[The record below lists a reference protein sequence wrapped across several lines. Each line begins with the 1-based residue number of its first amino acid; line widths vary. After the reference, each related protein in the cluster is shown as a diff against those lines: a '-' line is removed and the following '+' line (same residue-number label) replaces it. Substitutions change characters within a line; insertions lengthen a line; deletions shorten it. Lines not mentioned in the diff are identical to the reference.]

1 MSIEKELQQIFKES
15 YLEYLSQFLKEDE
28 EYLLMRQKINF
39 AENKVLKCPTKKNKE
54 ILKKNKFQ
62 IAEYVHINI
71 FRKGFS
77 EGVNYSQ
84 LESEDSLM

>member
-39 AENKVLKCPTKKNKE
+39 AENKVLESPTKTNKE

-62 IAEYVHINI
+62 VAEYVHINI

-84 LESEDSLM
+84 LESEDSLT

>member
-28 EYLLMRQKINF
+28 EYLLMRQKIIF
-39 AENKVLKCPTKKNKE
+39 AENKVLECPSKINKK
-54 ILKKNKFQ
+54 ILKQIKFQ
-62 IAEYVHINI
+62 IVEYVHVNI

-77 EGVNYSQ
+77 EGLYYSQ
-84 LESEDSLM
+84 LESK